1 MSNLERE
8 LAREVQERTFPRR
21 IPQVSGFEVFGRTV
35 PAAINNGDFYDAIG
49 VIPRENQRGFVLDP
63 SDEVKDIVLLL
74 GDATGHGMA
83 AALMATELR
92 ALIRASIRL
101 GVFHRDLTA
110 MMNAQLVEDLAEHHF
125 VTLLMG
131 RLNTASASFR
141 WVSFG
146 QGPLWHYHAA
156 DGRVED
162 LAPHLPPLGIMPELG
177 HYEPT
182 ETTFEPGDILLALSD
197 GFPETMNLQQELLGE
212 APLKQL
218 LGHCADQPIQVL
230 ASEFWGMADSH
241 SGNQPLRDDRTLLIV
256 RRMPTSDSS

>member
-1 MSNLERE
+1 MSDLERE
-8 LAREVQERTFPRR
+8 LAREVQERTFPRH
-21 IPQVSGFEVFGRTV
+21 IPRVSGFEVLGRTV

-63 SDEVKDIVLLL
+63 SDEVKDMVLLL

-101 GVFHRDLTA
+101 GVFHRDLTE

-131 RLNTASASFR
+131 RLNTAAKSFR
-141 WVSFG
+141 WASFG
-146 QGPLWHYHAA
+146 QGPIWHYHAA
-156 DGRVED
+156 DGTVED
-162 LAPHLPPLGIMPELG
+162 LKPHLPPLGIMPELG

-182 ETTFEPGDILLALSD
+182 ETEFDPGDIILALSD
-197 GFPETMNLQQELLGE
+197 GFPETMNVQGELLGE
-212 APLKQL
+212 EPLKEL
-218 LGHCADQPIQVL
+218 LKRCAHQPIQKIT
-230 ASEFWGMADSH
+230 SSFWEAVDAH
-241 SGNQPLRDDRTLLIV
+241 LGNQPIKDDRTFLII
-256 RRMPTSDSS
+256 RRLPAAD